1 MKVTRTTTTTSQTE
15 EVGARVLQAPARM
28 LERTRHRWS
37 VNVGVVHH
45 RRRHYS
51 RVVVVVVVVDAAA
64 GEVEV
69 AVIESVVSLNA
80 WVRVERLVKEATW
93 MMGDRL
99 RSTAVRAARAPR

>member
-51 RVVVVVVVVDAAA
+51 RVVVVGVVAAA

-69 AVIESVVSLNA
+69 AVIESVMSLNA